1 MKKEKI
7 LKYIRLTLNIL
18 FSVLLIISLYMN
30 AFFLKNNNDIYNL
43 DIIYK
48 TEYEKVESNVEKVNV
63 TTNSSCEWLSKVD
76 LYYNKLVEY
85 YVLTNN
91 ENMIEKI
98 KKSQNNWEV
107 YVSVQVDMYNASLMS
122 EYGSGTVVPI
132 KQSYFIYRLNRER
145 ALCLYEQCLNLS
157 LNVEAP

>member
-1 MKKEKI
+1 MKKEKF
-7 LKYIRLTLNIL
+7 LKYIRLTLNML

-30 AFFLKNNNDIYNL
+30 VSLFKNNNDICNL

-48 TEYEKVESNVEKVNV
+48 NEYKKAESNVEKVNV
-63 TTNSSCEWLSKVD
+63 AINGSDEWLSKVD
-76 LYYNKLVEY
+76 LYYNELVEY
-85 YVLTNN
+85 YVSTNN
-91 ENMIEKI
+91 DNMIEKI

-107 YVSVQVDMYNASLMS
+107 YVSVQVDMYNASLIS
-122 EYGSGTVVPI
+122 AYGSGTVVPI
-132 KQSYFIYRLNRER
+132 KQSCFIYRLNRER